1 LPNNNL
7 LPVVLVDDEEDLL
20 FATSYLLNSHGI
32 TTVVPIVDG
41 RDLLPYLGQ
50 HRVGMVVLDLFMPGV
65 SGLELLP
72 KITQGF
78 PEVPVVVMTAA
89 QDVETAVSCM
99 REGAFDYLVK
109 PVEESRFVSSVRRAL
124 EVRSLRDQLGSL
136 RSSLMSRRVLRR
148 EAFDHIVTANRRMD
162 AVFQYIEAIADSR
175 EPVLVTGETGTGKE
189 LIAQAIHRLSGC
201 KGELVCLNV
210 AGLDD
215 NMFSDT
221 LFGHLRGA
229 FTGADREREG
239 LISKATNGTLF
250 LDEIGDLNKASQV
263 KLLRLLQD
271 QRYYPLGSDLQR
283 LSDARIIAATNQP
296 LNKWMASGKFRQ
308 DLYFRLASHPIEI
321 PPLRERQDDIPL
333 LVQFFIEE
341 AATSMSKPLPAPPG
355 ELFTLLRVYDFP
367 GNIRELRAMIYNAV
381 AQHRSGPVLSMESF
395 RELIQK
401 GRRDSFEESGV
412 AATDEESGL
421 AIGGRFPTLREA
433 DSFLVAEAMKRAKG
447 NQGIAA
453 TLLGITRQSLNRR
466 LQVQGTAKASV
477 SE

>member
-1 LPNNNL
+1 
-7 LPVVLVDDEEDLL
+7 
-20 FATSYLLNSHGI
+20 
-32 TTVVPIVDG
+32 
-41 RDLLPYLGQ
+41 
-50 HRVGMVVLDLFMPGV
+50 
-65 SGLELLP
+65 
-72 KITQGF
+72 
-78 PEVPVVVMTAA
+78 
-89 QDVETAVSCM
+89 
-99 REGAFDYLVK
+99 
-109 PVEESRFVSSVRRAL
+109 
-124 EVRSLRDQLGSL
+124 
-136 RSSLMSRRVLRR
+136 VLRR

-239 LISKATNGTLF
+239 LISKATGGTLF